1 MLYRIAAKENPI
13 RRFQHFIESS
23 DWEDRYLCNRRID
36 KMCLAIIIISLL
48 YFLPVLVSILQR

>member
-23 DWEDRYLCNRRID
+23 DLEDRYLCNRRID